1 MRPSVLTIA
10 LLLAAGTPVGA
21 QSTEDPFPPGGDV
34 ESQVPD
40 SALVREVS
48 PLGAFLRALAL
59 PSWGHSAVGSH
70 RRGAFYLAAE
80 GGTAWMILRTIGR
93 KTAALR
99 VLEARE
105 GVVRN
110 QLYLESPP
118 DPEETPEEFEARVE
132 AAIEADPRAADAR
145 ARLEAREGQVEDWVA
160 MGIFLTFLSGADAF
174 VTAHLR
180 DFPDPVDVV
189 VSPTPGGN
197 GVQVGARI
205 YPGAIFR

>member
-1 MRPSVLTIA
+1 
-10 LLLAAGTPVGA
+10 
-21 QSTEDPFPPGGDV
+21 
-34 ESQVPD
+34 
-40 SALVREVS
+40 
-48 PLGAFLRALAL
+48 
-59 PSWGHSAVGSH
+59 
-70 RRGAFYLAAE
+70 
-80 GGTAWMILRTIGR
+80 MILRTIGR